1 MTVLV
6 LAGTREGREIAA
18 GLAARAIPVLASLAG
33 RTRRPLE
40 PGVPLRTG
48 GFGGAQGFRDTVAAQ
63 GITAVIDA
71 THPFAEEITAR
82 TARLCREDGLPHLI
96 LRRPGWKP
104 QPGDDWTRIVREADL
119 AAHVPRGATVFLA
132 TGPQRL
138 EAFTGLEGRR
148 VLCRRI
154 DPAPGP
160 FPYDNGD
167 WVVSRPPFS
176 VEDETA
182 LFALLGVDVLATKDS
197 GGEDGRAKLEAA
209 RALGLRVVLLDRP
222 RLPEGARVVETME
235 EALHWA
241 EGL

>member
-6 LAGTREGREIAA
+6 LAGTREGREVAA

-96 LRRPGWKP
+96 LRRPGWQP

-119 AAHVPRGATVFLA
+119 AAHVPRGATLFLA

-160 FPYDNGD
+160 FPYENGD

-222 RLPEGARVVETME
+222 RLPEGARVVETVE

>member
-6 LAGTREGREIAA
+6 LAGTREGREVAA
-18 GLAARAIPVLASLAG
+18 GLAARSIPVLASLAG

-71 THPFAEEITAR
+71 THPFAEEITER

-96 LRRPGWKP
+96 LRRPGWQP
-104 QPGDDWTRIVREADL
+104 LPGDDWTRIAREADL

-138 EAFTGLEGRR
+138 VAFTGLEDRR

-160 FPYDNGD
+160 FPYENGD

-182 LFALLGVDVLATKDS
+182 LFALLGVDVLATKNS

-222 RLPEGARVVETME
+222 RLPEGALVVETVE
-235 EALHWA
+235 EALNWA

>member
-18 GLAARAIPVLASLAG
+18 GLATRSVSVLASLAG
-33 RTRRPLE
+33 RTRQPLKA
-40 PGVPLRTG
+40 GVPVRTG
-48 GFGGAQGFRDTVAAQ
+48 GFGGEAGFREVVADR

-71 THPFAEEITAR
+71 THPFAQDITER
-82 TARLCREDGLPHLI
+82 TARICREDGLPHLVV
-96 LRRPGWKP
+96 RRPGWTP
-104 QPGDDWTRIVREADL
+104 EPGDDWTRIKAEADL
-119 AAHVPRGATVFLA
+119 AAHVPRGQTVFLA

-138 EAFTGLEGRR
+138 DAFTGLEGRR

-160 FPYDNGD
+160 FPHENGQ

-176 VEDETA
+176 INDETA

-209 RALGLRVVLLDRP
+209 RALGLKVVLLDRP
-222 RLPEGARVVETME
+222 PLPEGARVVETVE
-235 EALHWA
+235 EALQWA

>member
-6 LAGTREGREIAA
+6 LAGTREGREVAA

-71 THPFAEEITAR
+71 THPFAEEITER

-96 LRRPGWKP
+96 IRRSGWQP
-104 QPGDDWTRIVREADL
+104 LPGDDWTRIAREADL

-160 FPYDNGD
+160 FPYENGD

-197 GGEDGRAKLEAA
+197 GGDDGRAKLEAA

-222 RLPEGARVVETME
+222 RLPEGARVVETVE
-235 EALHWA
+235 EALNWA

>member
-18 GLAARAIPVLASLAG
+18 GLATRGMPVLASLAG
-33 RTRRPLE
+33 RTRRPLD
-40 PGVPLRTG
+40 PGVPVRSG
-48 GFGGAQGFRDTVAAQ
+48 GFDGEAGFRAALDEH

-71 THPFAEEITAR
+71 THPFAETITGR
-82 TARLCREDGLPHLI
+82 TARICCEIGLPHLI
-96 LRRPGWKP
+96 LRRPGWTP
-104 QPGDDWTRIVREADL
+104 APGDDWTRIKAEADL
-119 AAHVPRGATVFLA
+119 AAHVPRGKTVFLA

-138 EAFTGLEGRR
+138 EAFSGLEGRR

-160 FPYDNGD
+160 FPHEDGQ

-176 VEDETA
+176 ADDEMA
-182 LFALLGVDVLATKDS
+182 LFALMGVDVLAAKDS

-209 RALGLRVVLLDRP
+209 RRLGLKVVLLDRP
-222 RLPEGARVVETME
+222 PLPDGAQVVETV
-235 EALHWA
+235 EAALQWA
-241 EGL
+241 EDL

>member
-18 GLAARAIPVLASLAG
+18 GLATRSVSVLASLAG
-33 RTRRPLE
+33 RTRQPLE
-40 PGVPLRTG
+40 AGVPVRTG
-48 GFGGAQGFRDTVAAQ
+48 GFGGEAGFREVVADQ

-71 THPFAEEITAR
+71 THPFAQDITER
-82 TARLCREDGLPHLI
+82 TARICREDGLPHLVV
-96 LRRPGWKP
+96 RRPGWTP
-104 QPGDDWTRIVREADL
+104 EPGDDWTRIEAEADL
-119 AAHVPRGATVFLA
+119 AAHVSRGQTVFLA

-138 EAFTGLEGRR
+138 DAFTGLEGRR

-160 FPYDNGD
+160 FPHENGQ

-176 VEDETA
+176 INDETA

-197 GGEDGRAKLEAA
+197 GGEDGHAKLEAA
-209 RALGLRVVLLDRP
+209 RALGLKVVLLDRP
-222 RLPEGARVVETME
+222 PLPEGARVVETVE
-235 EALHWA
+235 EALQWA

>member
-6 LAGTREGREIAA
+6 LAGTREGREVAA

-71 THPFAEEITAR
+71 THPFAEEITER

-96 LRRPGWKP
+96 LRRPGWQP

-222 RLPEGARVVETME
+222 RLPEGARVVETGE

>member
-6 LAGTREGREIAA
+6 LAGTREGREIAV

-71 THPFAEEITAR
+71 THPFAEKITAR

-96 LRRPGWKP
+96 LRRPGWQP

-119 AAHVPRGATVFLA
+119 AAHVPRGASVFLA

-160 FPYDNGD
+160 FPYENGD

-222 RLPEGARVVETME
+222 RLPEGARVVETVE

>member
-1 MTVLV
+1 MTLLV
-6 LAGTREGREIAA
+6 LAGTREGREVAA
-18 GLAARAIPVLASLAG
+18 GLAARSIPVLASLAG

-71 THPFAEEITAR
+71 THPFAEEITKR

-96 LRRPGWKP
+96 IRRSGWQP
-104 QPGDDWTRIVREADL
+104 LPGDDWTRIAREADL

-160 FPYDNGD
+160 FPYENGD

-176 VEDETA
+176 AEDETA
-182 LFALLGVDVLATKDS
+182 LFALLDVDVLATKDS

-222 RLPEGARVVETME
+222 RLPEGARVVETVE
-235 EALHWA
+235 EALNWA